1 MNNAGFL
8 GIFTGALALL
18 IGCETIDR
26 ARRAQ
31 GEADRVPGEMTISSQ
46 DAGLTNGVAY
56 SLGELEAIA
65 LSHNP
70 NVCQAQQTLDSAR
83 MQLDIVRAG
92 RQLQVTANG
101 GYSRS
106 TQNSAGRHPY
116 RGRTSGSWSG
126 GLDFNLLLYDFGKLD
141 AQEKQTIEN
150 IIAAEQQLRQIQIE
164 TVYALRT
171 AFFERLRRIQLLQV
185 AIENQHQYEVHLNEA
200 KTMLRVG
207 TRRKYDVTKANVD
220 WGNACLDVITASN
233 NLRNAEATLNAAL
246 GFADSPEFALK
257 EEGLPDRQLDVGVD
271 SLMAI
276 ARENAPALAVAHARE
291 RAASA
296 EVDRMIAELYPDLTA
311 GFSLDLSG
319 RSFPAVWNF
328 SWFARGVA
336 TLFNGKRNLTQIEQ
350 AVSDLRSAR
359 ATVAETEQTLYE
371 NLVKAVTQR
380 DGARESSRVAQMVYE
395 QAKENLSIVE
405 EQYKIGTSSS
415 IERTDAQ
422 VSVTQAHA
430 NVVTAFYDEQDAQA
444 KIACLIGTLFSNQN

>member
-126 GLDFNLLLYDFGKLD
+126 GLDYNLLLYDFGKLD
-141 AQEKQTIEN
+141 AQEKQTLEN

-311 GFSLDLSG
+311 GFSPISPGAPSPPSG
-319 RSFPAVWNF
+319 TSPGL
-328 SWFARGVA
+328 RGVW
-336 TLFNGKRNLTQIEQ
+336 Q
-350 AVSDLRSAR
+350 RSSTA
-359 ATVAETEQTLYE
+359 
-371 NLVKAVTQR
+371 
-380 DGARESSRVAQMVYE
+380 S
-395 QAKENLSIVE
+395 
-405 EQYKIGTSSS
+405 GT
-415 IERTDAQ
+415 
-422 VSVTQAHA
+422 
-430 NVVTAFYDEQDAQA
+430 
-444 KIACLIGTLFSNQN
+444 

>member
-257 EEGLPDRQLDVGVD
+257 EEERPDRQLDVGVD